1 MFALT
6 SPDGRGAGRGA
17 SEWFVPVGRS
27 HSPGPQD
34 HYLTCSQHRVGA
46 LAHSSST
53 VGAST
58 KSWLRRCG
66 TAVQGWMCAVHTPAG
81 RAKGAHCLVRPS
93 YRLFCLPAGTP
104 TPGRWAWF
112 WRAARSLCVPLRLW
126 SCVHP
131 ATRARPRPPWAPARN
146 RTTESSLRT
155 RSRSSTASSSS

>member
-66 TAVQGWMCAVHTPAG
+66 TSRPGLDVCCPHACRTS
-81 RAKGAHCLVRPS
+81 KSCLVRPS

-146 RTTESSLRT
+146 RTTESSPRT